1 MVQIIVSC
9 LNFKNLPK
17 YSTGIC
23 SKTIQQCS
31 QKSQLEMEDPVDGD
45 TSSADDGRIFWKVE
59 VQCACIS
66 VSYCQ
71 KERI

>member
-31 QKSQLEMEDPVDGD
+31 QKSQLEMEDPVYG
-45 TSSADDGRIFWKVE
+45 SQSP
-59 VQCACIS
+59 S
-66 VSYCQ
+66 VNECHRVSLHESHVSVYNPEIVS
-71 KERI
+71 K